1 MLCRL
6 CVNECN
12 NFIDIHKTESAPK
25 ISTLISLYFTFHVPP
40 DDEKSTKVCRSCCKT
55 ICAFDSFR
63 QTVEN
68 AQQKWQAIKEL
79 EQENDEQEIGFEEC
93 SYLNTYE
100 DERHCESN
108 IQTMFTESHTT
119 EDSNYNEEKLSK
131 DPFSDVEENKQF
143 SDENEATKVEFQ
155 KIQSHSHDKQENKVD
170 RKKLSQIF
178 NELIG
183 EHSNLFCNECKK
195 PMPCFKDLKKHF
207 RLSHQKPGYMICC
220 KRKFFNAAGLAD
232 HINFHLNPEYFKCDQ
247 CEKSLSSRYSLD
259 FHKKTCHD
267 EQNSSYKCKHCSRKF
282 LTSSVRDTHEK
293 AHEHEFENEKL
304 QGVHYCTE
312 CEKSYPNEKKLKI
325 HIFNVH
331 RIAYIRICHLCGKSV
346 RGEKALQRHQSEHAG
361 NKPMVKC
368 HVCSAELSTKGILK
382 AHVQALH
389 PDDSSLTFICNICG
403 KSSPSQRALKK
414 HIDYVHKCERIH
426 ICNICD
432 KSFKKMQALKEHYAI
447 HTGDRL
453 YECPHCDKTFKVR
466 ANMHHHRKLKH
477 PKEFEEN
484 RRRQKISKK

>member
-12 NFIDIHKTESAPK
+12 NFIDIHEKESTPK
-25 ISTLISLYFTFHVPP
+25 ISNLISLYFTFHVPL
-40 DDEKSTKVCRSCCKT
+40 DDEKSTKVCRNCFKT
-55 ICAFDSFR
+55 ICTFDSFR
-63 QTVEN
+63 QSVEN
-68 AQQKWQAIKEL
+68 AQEKWQAVKEL
-79 EQENDEQEIGFEEC
+79 KEDYDEQEIDFEEC

-100 DERHCESN
+100 DERCESN
-108 IQTMFTESHTT
+108 TKISFIASHTT
-119 EDSNYNEEKLSK
+119 EDSNYNEEPQSK
-131 DPFSDVEENKQF
+131 DPFLDDEQNKQF
-143 SDENEATKVEFQ
+143 SNENEANKAEIKETQFHPQ
-155 KIQSHSHDKQENKVD
+155 DKQAENKLD
-170 RKKLSQIF
+170 KKKLSQKF

-183 EHSNLFCNECKK
+183 DHSNLFCNECKK
-195 PMPCFKDLKKHF
+195 LMPCFKDLKKHF

-220 KRKFFNAAGLAD
+220 NRKFFNASSLAD

-247 CEKSLSSRYSLD
+247 CEKRLSSRYSLD

-267 EQNSSYKCKHCSRKF
+267 GQNSSYKCKHCSRKF
-282 LTSSVRDTHEK
+282 LTSSVRDKHEE
-293 AHEHEFENEKL
+293 AHEHEFENEKA
-304 QGVHYCTE
+304 QSVHFCAD
-312 CEKSYPNEKKLKI
+312 CERSYPNEKKLKT

-368 HVCSAELSTKGILK
+368 HICSAELSTKGNLK
-382 AHVQALH
+382 AHILALH

-403 KSSPSQRALKK
+403 KNSPSQRALKH

-426 ICNICD
+426 KCNLCD
-432 KSFKKMQALKEHYAI
+432 KSFKKIQALNEHYAI

-484 RRRQKISKK
+484 RRRRISKK